1 MIVLDTNVISEMLRQ
16 TPSPRVLAWLDA
28 QPASELYLC
37 TPVLAELYY
46 GIARLIQSARKR
58 GLLSSYRQI
67 VDELFAGRIL
77 AFDAGAAED
86 YGELMAKLSAE
97 GKPMSLINAMIA
109 ATARTNGATLATRNT
124 AHFSGA
130 EVPLVNP
137 FGPD

>member
-16 TPSPRVLAWLDA
+16 TPNPKVLAWLDV

-46 GIARLIQSARKR
+46 GIARLIQSARKQ
-58 GLLSSYRQI
+58 GLLGSYRQV
-67 VDELFAGRIL
+67 VDEVFAGHIL

-86 YGELMAKLSAE
+86 YGELMAKLTAQ
-97 GKPMSLINAMIA
+97 GKPMSLIDAMIA
-109 ATARTNGATLATRNT
+109 AIARTNGATLATRNK
-124 AHFSGA
+124 AHFA
-130 EVPLVNP
+130 HADVALIDP

>member
-16 TPSPRVLAWLDA
+16 TPDDRVLAWLDA

-58 GLLSSYRQI
+58 GLLSSYRQV
-67 VDELFAGRIL
+67 VDEAFAGRIL

-86 YGELMAKLSAE
+86 YGELMARLAGQ
-97 GKPMSLINAMIA
+97 GKPMSLIDAMIA
-109 ATARTNGATLATRNT
+109 AIARTNGATLATRNT
-124 AHFSGA
+124 DHFLRA
-130 EVPLVNP
+130 DIPLIDP
-137 FGPD
+137 FGAG